1 MIKKI
6 ISIAAVI
13 SIFGILSA
21 CNTFEGMGKDVQKG
35 GEKVEDAAH
44 DVKEKM

>member
-21 CNTFEGMGKDVQKG
+21 CNTFQGMGKDIQQG
-35 GEKVEDAAH
+35 GEKVQDTAK
-44 DVKEKM
+44 DTQEKM